1 MAAGHLEVAA
11 VEVAAVAGKPRHR
24 LPGYRK
30 QVFLGIIRGMSYRND
45 RTKYLLLARVF
56 ILLAFIG
63 IGILIFTNLGHDPSQ
78 IAFSLIAYVISVAA
92 LIMTTLQSL
101 SISRQV
107 QTTERAARLVH
118 ETAQQLKALVAEDH
132 RLEREIRQDIRLD
145 HEIIAIL
152 EEHGVG
158 NSDAERHQVATRIA
172 QKLTPAANG
181 VVKKH

>member
-1 MAAGHLEVAA
+1 
-11 VEVAAVAGKPRHR
+11 
-24 LPGYRK
+24 
-30 QVFLGIIRGMSYRND
+30 MSYRND
-45 RTKYLLLARVF
+45 RTKYIFLARIFV
-56 ILLAFIG
+56 LVAFIG
-63 IGILIFTNLGHDPSQ
+63 VGILIFTNVGHDPSQ

-118 ETAQQLKALVAEDH
+118 ETAEQLKALVAEDH

-145 HEIIAIL
+145 HEIITIL

-158 NSDAERHQVATRIA
+158 DSDTERHQVATRIA
-172 QKLTPAANG
+172 QRLNSTTGSIEKRR
-181 VVKKH
+181 

>member
-1 MAAGHLEVAA
+1 
-11 VEVAAVAGKPRHR
+11 
-24 LPGYRK
+24 
-30 QVFLGIIRGMSYRND
+30 MSYRND
-45 RTKYLLLARVF
+45 RTKYILLARVF
-56 ILLAFIG
+56 VLLAFVG
-63 IGILIFTNLGHDPSQ
+63 IGVLIFTNLGHDPSQ
-78 IAFSLIAYVISVAA
+78 VAFSLIAYVISVAA

-118 ETAQQLKALVAEDH
+118 ETAEQLKALVAEDH

-158 NSDAERHQVATRIA
+158 ESDDERHQVASRIA
-172 QKLTPAANG
+172 QKLSTSSSST
-181 VVKKH
+181 KKQR

>member
-1 MAAGHLEVAA
+1 
-11 VEVAAVAGKPRHR
+11 
-24 LPGYRK
+24 
-30 QVFLGIIRGMSYRND
+30 MSYRND
-45 RTKYLLLARVF
+45 RTKYILLARVF
-56 ILLAFIG
+56 VLLAFVG
-63 IGILIFTNLGHDPSQ
+63 IGVLIFTNLGHDPSQ
-78 IAFSLIAYVISVAA
+78 VAFSLIAYVISVAA

-118 ETAQQLKALVAEDH
+118 ETAEQLKALVAEDH

-158 NSDAERHQVATRIA
+158 ESDDERHQVASRIA
-172 QKLTPAANG
+172 QKLSPSSSS
-181 VVKKH
+181 KEKHR

>member
-1 MAAGHLEVAA
+1 
-11 VEVAAVAGKPRHR
+11 
-24 LPGYRK
+24 
-30 QVFLGIIRGMSYRND
+30 MSYRND
-45 RTKYLLLARVF
+45 RTKYILLARVF
-56 ILLAFIG
+56 VLLAFVG
-63 IGILIFTNLGHDPSQ
+63 IGVLIFTNLGHDPSQ
-78 IAFSLIAYVISVAA
+78 VAFSLIAYVISVAA

-118 ETAQQLKALVAEDH
+118 ETAEQLKALVAEDH

-158 NSDAERHQVATRIA
+158 ESDDERHQVASRIA
-172 QKLTPAANG
+172 QKLSTSSSSTE
-181 VVKKH
+181 KQR

>member
-1 MAAGHLEVAA
+1 
-11 VEVAAVAGKPRHR
+11 
-24 LPGYRK
+24 
-30 QVFLGIIRGMSYRND
+30 MSYRND
-45 RTKYLLLARVF
+45 RTKYILLARVF
-56 ILLAFIG
+56 VLLAFVG
-63 IGILIFTNLGHDPSQ
+63 VGVLIFTNLGHDPSQ
-78 IAFSLIAYVISVAA
+78 VAFSLIAYVISVAA

-118 ETAQQLKALVAEDH
+118 ETAEQLKALVAEDH

-158 NSDAERHQVATRIA
+158 ESDDERHQVASRIA
-172 QKLTPAANG
+172 QKLSTSPSSNE
-181 VVKKH
+181 KQR

>member
-1 MAAGHLEVAA
+1 
-11 VEVAAVAGKPRHR
+11 
-24 LPGYRK
+24 
-30 QVFLGIIRGMSYRND
+30 MSYRND
-45 RTKYLLLARVF
+45 RTKYILLARIFV
-56 ILLAFIG
+56 LLAFVG

-78 IAFSLIAYVISVAA
+78 VAFSLIAYVISVAA

-118 ETAQQLKALVAEDH
+118 ETAEQLKALVAEDH

-158 NSDAERHQVATRIA
+158 DSDDERHKVASRIA
-172 QKLTPAANG
+172 LKLNPTLAK
-181 VVKKH
+181 VEKRQ

>member
-1 MAAGHLEVAA
+1 
-11 VEVAAVAGKPRHR
+11 
-24 LPGYRK
+24 
-30 QVFLGIIRGMSYRND
+30 MSYRKD
-45 RTKYLLLARVF
+45 RTKYILLARVF
-56 ILLAFIG
+56 VLLAFVG
-63 IGILIFTNLGHDPSQ
+63 IGVLIFTNLGHDPSQ
-78 IAFSLIAYVISVAA
+78 VAFSLIAYVISVAA

-118 ETAQQLKALVAEDH
+118 ETAEQLKALVAEDH

-158 NSDAERHQVATRIA
+158 ESDDERHQVASRIA
-172 QKLTPAANG
+172 QKLSTSSSNAE
-181 VVKKH
+181 KQR